1 MNRFDFFNH
10 LSYDVYIKKTIYVS
24 CIAKSWHIYNKN
36 FVLSNLRR
44 NVWIHRG
51 RLIKISN
58 KSVVYVCLWLHLINS
73 NLLIEHPNQFLSLQ
87 IIHQSC
93 FPCFCFSKQKNDLIR
108 DSLGNKIAVNM
119 FKVFH

>member
-10 LSYDVYIKKTIYVS
+10 LSYDVYIKKTVDVS
-24 CIAKSWHIYNKN
+24 SIAKPWHIYNQN

-44 NVWIHRG
+44 NVWIHCG
-51 RLIKISN
+51 RFIKISN
-58 KSVVYVCLWLHLINS
+58 KSIVYVCLWLHLVNS
-73 NLLIEHPNQFLSLQ
+73 NLFIEHPNQFLSLQ

-93 FPCFCFSKQKNDLIR
+93 LACFCFSKQKNDLIR
-108 DSLGNKIAVNM
+108 YSLGNKIAVNM